1 MFGRLAPPK
10 QRQLIADLLARVAAL
25 RQEQQGAPAAAAGQP
40 AAKASVAAVAAEA
53 LARLGSLSVS
63 SSAAS
68 SEREDSEDELAAPLS
83 EAQRQALGA
92 LRELCALQ
100 DACDAF
106 LAHVLSS
113 KGGGD
118 VEVRQGSCLGTA
130 VAFWA
135 ATTPA
140 QLRCSPTC
148 AAVGGLL
155 CRPCVLHSYSAAV
168 CVSIPS
174 RSCHLEFAGGSG
186 LDAGAARPCGCP
198 GLVAGGTCGAAGRAG
213 SGTGGAGGQQAP
225 NCGPLPAAGGWRPGW
240 GGMAEKCCSQ
250 QEGLVWCASF

>member
-113 KGGGD
+113 KSGGD

-130 VAFWA
+130 VAF
-135 ATTPA
+135 
-140 QLRCSPTC
+140 
-148 AAVGGLL
+148 
-155 CRPCVLHSYSAAV
+155 
-168 CVSIPS
+168 
-174 RSCHLEFAGGSG
+174 
-186 LDAGAARPCGCP
+186 
-198 GLVAGGTCGAAGRAG
+198 
-213 SGTGGAGGQQAP
+213 GQQPHLLSCVAAP
-225 NCGPLPAAGGWRPGW
+225 PALLLVGCCAGH
-240 GGMAEKCCSQ
+240 AFCILTAQ
-250 QEGLVWCASF
+250 QCV